1 MSRIAIKLAALG
13 QDGLTFADGDYDL
26 DRYRQVSELA
36 AELLAAISGRL
47 AAELVVELRMA
58 AKLAGLSSP
67 GPGDV
72 PANRCAI
79 VVGGSAAADSYR

>member
-36 AELLAAISGRL
+36 AELLAAISGRW
-47 AAELVVELRMA
+47 RP
-58 AKLAGLSSP
+58 SSWSSCAWRP
-67 GPGDV
+67 NW
-72 PANRCAI
+72 PA
-79 VVGGSAAADSYR
+79 